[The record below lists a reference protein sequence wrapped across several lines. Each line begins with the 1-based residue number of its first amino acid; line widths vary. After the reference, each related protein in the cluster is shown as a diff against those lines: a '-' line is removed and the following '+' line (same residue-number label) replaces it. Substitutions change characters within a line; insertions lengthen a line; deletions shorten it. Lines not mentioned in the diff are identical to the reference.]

1 MISDEMLKEAAART
15 CGSYI
20 SSLLSDYDPE
30 YRCEFSAGFEKK
42 IHRLKRRA
50 DHIVF
55 YRTMQRIA
63 MFILAILVAGSIWI
77 AVDTNARAAFFG
89 WVGDFIGQY
98 FVFHHE
104 AEPNG
109 SVESA
114 DYRPAWIPEGY
125 TEESVRVLHEKT
137 VVRYTNDRGKLLRF
151 SYMNTSDE
159 MDWFFDTSQG
169 STRSCYVGKYSAT
182 LFISSSDDVAS
193 ALTWVN
199 SNDTAFHVTGFVSE
213 DELIKMA
220 ESVSVIKK

>member
-1 MISDEMLKEAAART
+1 MLRAAAART
-15 CGSYI
+15 CESYV
-20 SSLLSDYDPE
+20 SGLLADFDPE
-30 YRCEFSAGFEKK
+30 YRCKFSSDFEKK

-114 DYRPAWIPEGY
+114 DYRPSWIPEGY
-125 TEESVRVLHEKT
+125 SESKVNVITGKT
-137 VVRYTNDRGKLLRF
+137 TILYSNEDGEYLRF
-151 SYMNTSDE
+151 SYLDSQGEDN
-159 MDWFFDTSQG
+159 WFFDYSDGETYERSVNG
-169 STRSCYVGKYSAT
+169 SRAMM
-182 LFISSSDDVAS
+182 FISEKSGISNS
-193 ALTWVN
+193 LTW
-199 SNDTAFHVTGFVSE
+199 SISDKTGASIAGFISE
-213 DELIKMA
+213 SELLRMA
-220 ESVSVIKK
+220 ESVAQKK

>member
-55 YRTMQRIA
+55 YQTMRRIA
-63 MFILAILVAGSIWI
+63 LILLTLIVAGSIWI
-77 AVDTNARAAFFG
+77 AVDTDARATFFG
-89 WVGDFIGQY
+89 WVGDFVGRY

-109 SVESA
+109 SAESA
-114 DYRPAWIPEGY
+114 DYRPTWIPEGY
-125 TEESVRVLHEKT
+125 SESEVNVFKGKT
-137 VVRYTNDRGKLLRF
+137 TILYSNEDGEYLRF
-151 SYMNTSDE
+151 SYLN
-159 MDWFFDTSQG
+159 SQG
-169 STRSCYVGKYSAT
+169 EDNWFINYTDGETYERYVNGSKALMVISEKAGISNSLT
-182 LFISSSDDVAS
+182 WSISDKTGANITGFISE
-193 ALTWVN
+193 
-199 SNDTAFHVTGFVSE
+199 SE
-213 DELIKMA
+213 LLRMA
-220 ESVSVIKK
+220 ESVERKK